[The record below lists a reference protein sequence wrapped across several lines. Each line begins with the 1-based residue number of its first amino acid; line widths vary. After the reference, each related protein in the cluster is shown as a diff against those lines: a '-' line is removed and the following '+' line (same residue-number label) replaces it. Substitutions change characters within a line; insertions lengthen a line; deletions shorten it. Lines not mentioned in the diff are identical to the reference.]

1 MAPTTSWVSTR
12 YVGTY
17 RGMFRKNAWNILM
30 MQNYPYQFSLTCLKG
45 LTQPTLNAFFKLN
58 FSDFFAGYLLVNRQP
73 KLAIGAL
80 RSTLPEMGLN
90 VKPNISKKIT
100 LSYFFVKKIN
110 FLYIAVNPALNK
122 IFNCNVT
129 RSNWI
134 CSPKSLYCIVKL
146 VF

>member
-58 FSDFFAGYLLVNRQP
+58 FSHFFAAYLHVNRQP

-80 RSTLPEMGLN
+80 RSTLPEMGLY
-90 VKPNISKKIT
+90 VKPKIWKKIT

-129 RSNWI
+129 GTRSNWI
-134 CSPKSLYCIVKL
+134 YSPKVYTVL
-146 VF
+146 

>member
-1 MAPTTSWVSTR
+1 M
-12 YVGTY
+12 
-17 RGMFRKNAWNILM
+17 
-30 MQNYPYQFSLTCLKG
+30 LKRADSAYLERLFQIELFG
-45 LTQPTLNAFFKLN
+45 L
-58 FSDFFAGYLLVNRQP
+58 FAGYLLVNRQP

-80 RSTLPEMGLN
+80 RSTLPEMGLY

-129 RSNWI
+129 RSN
-134 CSPKSLYCIVKL
+134 
-146 VF
+146 

>member
-1 MAPTTSWVSTR
+1 
-12 YVGTY
+12 
-17 RGMFRKNAWNILM
+17 M

-90 VKPNISKKIT
+90 VKPNISKKN
-100 LSYFFVKKIN
+100 YP
-110 FLYIAVNPALNK
+110 FLLFCKENK
-122 IFNCNVT
+122 LPLHCG
-129 RSNWI
+129 
-134 CSPKSLYCIVKL
+134 
-146 VF
+146 

>member
-90 VKPNISKKIT
+90 VKPNISKKN
-100 LSYFFVKKIN
+100 YP
-110 FLYIAVNPALNK
+110 FLLFCKENK
-122 IFNCNVT
+122 LPLHCG
-129 RSNWI
+129 
-134 CSPKSLYCIVKL
+134 
-146 VF
+146 

>member
-1 MAPTTSWVSTR
+1 M
-12 YVGTY
+12 
-17 RGMFRKNAWNILM
+17 
-30 MQNYPYQFSLTCLKG
+30 LKRADSAY
-45 LTQPTLNAFFKLN
+45 LERLFQIELFALFFLH
-58 FSDFFAGYLLVNRQP
+58 VNRQP

-129 RSNWI
+129 RSN
-134 CSPKSLYCIVKL
+134 
-146 VF
+146 